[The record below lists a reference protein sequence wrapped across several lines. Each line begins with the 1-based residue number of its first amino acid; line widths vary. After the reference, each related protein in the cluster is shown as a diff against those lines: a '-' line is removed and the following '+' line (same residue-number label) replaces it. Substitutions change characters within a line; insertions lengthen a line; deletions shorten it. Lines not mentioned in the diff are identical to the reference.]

1 MTFIPTPKIL
11 PVSSVLN
18 NKNNLIRN
26 IKLKFAFLN
35 KVDNFNSKNKTFTE
49 RSNWIPNNSIL
60 FKNNNLNNFLTLT
73 NKINKSTYGVLDKF
87 KTFEKDGEK
96 FIVLNEKYNLSRL
109 ESEAIRRLKSNT
121 DIIIK
126 PADKGGAL
134 VVMDKSNYLIECYRQ
149 LDDKQYYSKLDK
161 PIYPTNK
168 IKIGKILNNL
178 YNDGYINEKQLQ
190 YLSGP
195 IEPKTRKFYIL
206 PKIHKDKNTWTIPGV
221 MPQGRPIVC
230 DVDSES
236 YRVSEYVN
244 SFLTPLS
251 VKHKSYLK
259 NSYDFI
265 EKIRNLNID
274 ENTYL
279 VTGDITSLYTN
290 MKHDLTINSIKK
302 VFANNPDKNRPDSYI
317 IDLLEIILSNNDF
330 EFNDSTYLQICGCPM
345 GKIIGPAAANIYLIE
360 FDNNALNNFTYKPL
374 ILFRYLDDIFMLW
387 NHGLD
392 KLKLFEDYLNS
403 LIPGITIKLEAS
415 LTSANFLDVTVY
427 KAVDNNNSSTNNLKL
442 ETKVFFKPTDTHN
455 LLHLDSFHPPH
466 TSRGVLRSQLIRFKR
481 ISSNWSNYM
490 EAGKILFHSL
500 TMRGY
505 SWSKLWH
512 QLVDIWFNYTEK
524 TNTQT
529 DNKILP
535 IILEYNSVSKKL
547 TVEYK
552 NILKSEPNLKDYKL
566 ITAYKNHQNLQQLLI
581 RNTLRSDRMVENKV
595 FNSKKCCNNKCKACN
610 YIIQDSKFRS
620 SNTLKKFNLK
630 FNFNC
635 KSTSL
640 IYLITCKKCTLQYV
654 GQTTRRLA
662 DRITD
667 HISSIKNNKNNPIG
681 IHFNS
686 NNHKLDDF
694 SIIPIDYTVNKN
706 TLDNL
711 EIKWQK
717 ILNTIYPAG
726 LNELNFKYQFSE

>member
-1 MTFIPTPKIL
+1 M
-11 PVSSVLN
+11 
-18 NKNNLIRN
+18 RN
-26 IKLKFAFLN
+26 IKLKFAFQN
-35 KVDNFNSKNKTFTE
+35 RNDNFNPKTKTFTE
-49 RSNWIPNNSIL
+49 KSNWNPNNSIL
-60 FKNNNLNNFLTLT
+60 FKNNNLDNFLTLNKAITDST
-73 NKINKSTYGVLDKF
+73 NKVLDKF
-87 KTFEKDGEK
+87 KIFERDGEK
-96 FIVLNEKYNLSRL
+96 FVILNEKYNLDRL
-109 ESEAIRRLKSNT
+109 ELEAIKKLKSNK

-134 VVMDKSNYLIECYRQ
+134 VVMDKSNYLIECYKQ
-149 LDDKQYYSKLDK
+149 LNDKQYYSKLDK
-161 PIYPTNK
+161 PIYPTSR
-168 IKIGKILNNL
+168 IEIHKILNNL

-195 IEPKTRKFYIL
+195 TEPRTRKFYIL
-206 PKIHKDKNTWTIPGV
+206 PKIHKDKKTWTVPDV

-230 DVDSES
+230 DIDSES

-265 EKIRNLNID
+265 QKIKNLKID

-302 VFANNPDKNRPDSYI
+302 IFSNNPDINRPDNYI
-317 IDLLEIILSNNDF
+317 LQLLEIILTKNDF
-330 EFNDSTYLQICGCPM
+330 EFNDDTYLQTCGCPM

-360 FDNNALNNFTYKPL
+360 FDDAAINNFEFKPL
-374 ILFRYLDDIFMLW
+374 ILFRYLDDVFMLW
-387 NHGLD
+387 NHNID
-392 KLKLFEDYLNS
+392 QLKLFENFLNS
-403 LIPGITIKLEAS
+403 LIPGISIKLEFS
-415 LTSANFLDVTVY
+415 LTSANFLDTTVY
-427 KAVDNNNSSTNNLKL
+427 KALDNSNNYKL
-442 ETKVFFKPTDTHN
+442 ETKVYFKPTDTHN
-455 LLHLDSFHPPH
+455 LLHLESFHPPH
-466 TSRGVLRSQLIRFKR
+466 TSRGVLKSQLIRFKR
-481 ISSNWSNYM
+481 ISSNWTNYV

-500 TMRGY
+500 SMRGY

-512 QLVDIWFNYTEK
+512 QLVDIWFNYAEK

-535 IILEYNSVSKKL
+535 IILEYNGVGKKL
-547 TVEYK
+547 AAEYK
-552 NILKSEPNLKDYKL
+552 NILKDEPNLKDYKL
-566 ITAYKNHQNLQQLLI
+566 ITAYKNHQNLQQMLI
-581 RNTLRSDRMVENKV
+581 RNTLKNDNLIENQI
-595 FNSKKCCNNKCKACN
+595 FYSKRCSNIKCKACN
-610 YIIQDSKFRS
+610 YIIQDSKFKS
-620 SNTLKKFNLK
+620 SNTHKKFNLK
-630 FNFNC
+630 NNFTC
-635 KSTSL
+635 KSTNL
-640 IYLITCKKCTLQYV
+640 IYLATCRKCNLQYV

-686 NNHKLDDF
+686 NNHKLEDF
-694 SIIPIDYTVNKN
+694 LIIPVDSSTNNI
-706 TLDNL
+706 TLNNL